1 MTARVARLG
10 VCCIVLGEM
19 LAAAIC
25 STAGAA
31 APRCDAVLVMER
43 QCVQHNEKEAAKM
56 KVKADRQKKLE
67 QQNTKA
73 KSRMSKAQ
81 KKRMEREKAK
91 QGA

>member
-1 MTARVARLG
+1 
-10 VCCIVLGEM
+10 
-19 LAAAIC
+19 
-25 STAGAA
+25 
-31 APRCDAVLVMER
+31 
-43 QCVQHNEKEAAKM
+43 M
-56 KVKADRQKKLE
+56 KIKADRQKKLM